1 MLLRYA
7 TLSKQGARRNNEDYL
22 QLIFH
27 PEENSWM
34 GIVCDGMGGH
44 LKGEV
49 ASKTVAEAITRY
61 WDGHLNYKDD
71 QTKVEKA
78 CQTAYRCFSQKAENI
93 GNIEMGTTMVMAS
106 IQNEQLIIAHIGD
119 SRCYHFRKEEGCIFQ
134 TQDHVKDSFGWE
146 IIARCFFTGRPDVAI
161 PDIHQATLQGGDKT
175 LLCSDGLYKSMPSNI
190 LKEKLTEEKSPS
202 EILDELNLLCEKNG
216 DDNYSGILL
225 EILDF

>member
-1 MLLRYA
+1 MLLRYV
-7 TLSKQGARRNNEDYL
+7 TLSKQGARRNNEDYI
-22 QLIFH
+22 QVIFH

-49 ASKTVAEAITRY
+49 ASKTVAESITRY
-61 WDGHLNYKDD
+61 WEKHQSYKDD

-78 CQTAYRCFSQKAENI
+78 CQTAYRRFSQKAENI

-106 IQNEQLIIAHIGD
+106 MQNEQLTIAHIGD

-134 TQDHVKDSFGWE
+134 TKDHVKDSFGWE
-146 IIARCFFTGRPDVAI
+146 IVARCFFTGRPDVAI
-161 PDIHQATLQGGDKT
+161 PDIYQATLQIGDKI
-175 LLCSDGLYKSMPSNI
+175 LLCSDGLHKSMHPDI
-190 LKEKLTEEKSPS
+190 LKEKLTEEKAPS
-202 EILDELNLLCEKNG
+202 EILYELNLLCEKHG

-225 EILDF
+225 EILDI